1 MRTNYSTVHTCPSDA
16 SAAVYEPGRCD
27 NPTGAATPSCTA
39 ATAASTDAPAGSD
52 RTAAGA
58 ASGRVVQLV
67 VVVAVIVVVD
77 DGDGARASGRL
88 GSSDQRVRLRGQ
100 PRTPVH
106 QGRS

>member
-1 MRTNYSTVHTCPSDA
+1 MRLNTVHTCPSDA

-27 NPTGAATPSCTA
+27 NPAGATPSCTA
-39 ATAASTDAPAGSD
+39 AASTDAPAAGSD
-52 RTAAGA
+52 TARTAGA
-58 ASGRVVQLV
+58 ASGRVVLV
-67 VVVAVIVVVD
+67 VEVAVIVID